1 MEYLILT
8 SFGLIGIAMHI
19 MMKWRDAYTLKKEID
34 WKLHIINSVAAALVI
49 TALLLLKDDMA
60 VLFPNS
66 LGLKVIFVMA
76 GYQSDSVWKNFTKRA
91 LDKMGVK

>member
-1 MEYLILT
+1 MEYLILA